1 MESATAI
8 KPSFVFGRAQGRLHA
23 LWHSPCAPL
32 PDGLSPLTEL
42 VTIACLTD
50 GCLCLADPTRH
61 KSVPCSELSTQ
72 RRCSPCRLQY
82 HRMVDSGN
90 SPITSL
96 TEGGLEEGQ
105 GYRSPSPQGVQQAES
120 SQGERQTYASVC
132 LKRLRA
138 ERLKV
143 RVRV

>member
-1 MESATAI
+1 
-8 KPSFVFGRAQGRLHA
+8 
-23 LWHSPCAPL
+23 
-32 PDGLSPLTEL
+32 
-42 VTIACLTD
+42 
-50 GCLCLADPTRH
+50 
-61 KSVPCSELSTQ
+61 
-72 RRCSPCRLQY
+72 
-82 HRMVDSGN
+82 MVDSGN
-90 SPITSL
+90 LPITSL

-132 LKRLRA
+132 LKRIRA